1 MSRFRVL
8 KASGLVSLAILGAT
22 VSVVVAQESSQRIP
36 DLVSWWSGST
46 INRFTGFNEGYPING
61 ATIGPGKIG
70 RGFLFDGVD
79 DYVLVPPDPRLNV
92 GAQGSIVFW
101 MRSAPDNL
109 MDTCCQGLVA
119 TDYFGV
125 SIASA
130 PAGVVFYVYT
140 TDGGWV
146 HTSDIDGCSQCA
158 GGFPVSPG
166 EWHHI
171 VGTYDGT
178 QLQLY
183 VDGLPVGNPRFHT
196 GTILPMLPGSFLS
209 IGSEDGRRCCGGP
222 RYFHGAIDEVAVY
235 RRALTSAE
243 VMDLFRR
250 RADQ

>member
-1 MSRFRVL
+1 MSHSVRI
-8 KASGLVSLAILGAT
+8 GGWLVALSILGAT
-22 VSVVVAQESSQRIP
+22 AVSVGAQKPQVIP

-46 INRFTGFNEGYPING
+46 ATQFDGDNDGFLING
-61 ATIGPGKIG
+61 ATIGAGRIS
-70 RGFLFDGVD
+70 RGFRFDGVD

-101 MRSAPDNL
+101 MRAAPNNL
-109 MDTCCQGLVA
+109 MATCCQGLVT

-125 SIASA
+125 AIASA
-130 PAGVVFYVYT
+130 PAGVVFFVAT

-146 HTSDIDGCSQCA
+146 HTSDIDACSQCA
-158 GGFPVSPG
+158 GGFPVSAA

-183 VDGLPVGNPRFHT
+183 VDGVAAGNPRFHT

-222 RYFHGAIDEVAVY
+222 RYFQGDIDEVAIY
-235 RRALTSAE
+235 KRGLTHQE
-243 VMDLFRR
+243 VLDLFQRVK
-250 RADQ
+250 